1 MDNNLNFEKYALNG
15 MVDNTIQ
22 LLNQVKTMI
31 EVAKSGEDLER
42 AKNYAEYAINELDQ
56 QLKTQQKTK
65 SR

>member
-1 MDNNLNFEKYALNG
+1 MDNNINFEKYTLNG

-31 EVAKSGEDLER
+31 ETATNNEDLEK
-42 AKNYAEYAINELDQ
+42 AKTYAEYAINELDQ
-56 QLKTQQKTK
+56 QLKTNQKTK

>member
-31 EVAKSGEDLER
+31 EVAKSSEELEK
-42 AKNYAEYAINELDQ
+42 AKNYAEYATNGLEQ
-56 QLKTQQKTK
+56 QIKIYQKTK